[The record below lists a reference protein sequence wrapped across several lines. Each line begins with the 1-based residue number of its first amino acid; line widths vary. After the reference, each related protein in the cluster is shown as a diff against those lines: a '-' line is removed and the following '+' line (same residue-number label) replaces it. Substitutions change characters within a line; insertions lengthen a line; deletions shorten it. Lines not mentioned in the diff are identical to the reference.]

1 VHAHVLLWLLLLLW
15 LCCCCCV
22 DHYAV
27 VDPRRF
33 VARRCRIARI
43 RVVRVGGVGSNHT
56 GGVRPADRWL
66 PLLLSL
72 GTLSVLS
79 RYSRGTP
86 AVLSRYSRGTLTVVR
101 WFHTATDVIA
111 RGRPCTM
118 PMHVVAERKQKTSR
132 AIVHD
137 ADALV
142 DHRRYHTATDVK
154 GRRRPCTM
162 PTHVVA
168 ERKERR
174 KKNVEDDCA

>member
-86 AVLSRYSRGTLTVVR
+86 AVLSRYSYSRQVVPYGNRRYSSGTAV
-101 WFHTATDVIA
+101 HDADA
-111 RGRPCTM
+111 RGR
-118 PMHVVAERKQKTSR
+118 RKKTKTSR